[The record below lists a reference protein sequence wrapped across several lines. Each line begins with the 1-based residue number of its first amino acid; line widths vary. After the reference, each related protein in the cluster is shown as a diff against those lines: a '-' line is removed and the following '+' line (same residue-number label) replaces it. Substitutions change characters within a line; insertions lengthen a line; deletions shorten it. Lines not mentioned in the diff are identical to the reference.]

1 MTAPPPQPDQ
11 PSQPSQSR
19 AHGRRG
25 AGRAVALL
33 VVRGAVLLAAL
44 ALVALFGLA
53 VPVRM
58 HALSMLCTPS
68 SCAPGQVPPGA
79 AEQFAPATYA
89 LALVA
94 VEIAFAL
101 LHLLVALVIFWRR
114 PNDPMAIFVAF
125 TLVAW
130 GTTFPPTLL
139 ALPASGP
146 AWFWPV
152 EAVRFAG
159 AALVTL
165 LFFVFPDG
173 RFRPGWAGALAAIWI
188 GAQVPKYSAPTSM
201 LNPDN
206 WAPLWLAGTSAGFL
220 AVMVALQVY
229 RYLLVSNARQ
239 RRQTKWVVLGIACAL
254 SGYAAL
260 LLLVALAPDATQPG
274 TLGYLSVIGGE
285 AAFVALLPLSIGV
298 AILRDQLYDIDLL
311 INRTLVY
318 GALTV
323 MLTAIYLGVVIA
335 LQQILRTLT
344 GQQHGQ
350 DALAIVVSTLT
361 VAALF
366 QPLRRRVQRGI
377 DRRFFRRRY
386 NAAKTLASF
395 GHALR
400 DEMDLGQLTQHLVE
414 AVERTMEPAHI
425 SLWLAPAPD
434 ERSGGL
440 AADGASSDVP
450 SSAWRQ

>member
-1 MTAPPPQPDQ
+1 MSVQYPPALARGH
-11 PSQPSQSR
+11 R
-19 AHGRRG
+19 A
-25 AGRAVALL
+25 ATPAATLPWLRA
-33 VVRGAVLLAAL
+33 AVMLAAL
-44 ALVALFGLA
+44 ALVALLGLA
-53 VPVRM
+53 VPARL
-58 HALSMLCTPS
+58 HLLSAGCTS
-68 SCAPGQVPPGA
+68 SPCAPGQPAPGA
-79 AEQFAPATYA
+79 VARLPLATHA

-94 VEIAFAL
+94 GEIAFAL

-114 PNDPMAIFVAF
+114 PRDSVALFVVF

-139 ALPASGP
+139 ALPAVNP

-152 EAVRFAG
+152 EVVRFAG
-159 AALVTL
+159 AGLVTL

-173 RFRPGWAGALAAIWI
+173 RFRPGWAGMLAAIWI
-188 GAQVPKYSAPTSM
+188 GSQLPKYFAPGSI

-206 WAPLWLAGTSAGFL
+206 WSPLLLSAASAGFL

-229 RYLLVSNARQ
+229 RYLWVSNPRQ

-260 LLLVALAPDATQPG
+260 LLLRALAPAATQPG
-274 TLGYLSVIGGE
+274 TLGYVAVASGE

-318 GALTV
+318 GALTIT
-323 MLTAIYLGVVIA
+323 LTAIYLAVVIV
-335 LQQILRTLT
+335 LQQLIRTLT
-344 GQQHGQ
+344 GHQQGQ

-366 QPLRRRVQRGI
+366 QPARRRIQRGI

-386 NAAKTLASF
+386 DATKTLAAF
-395 GHALR
+395 GQTMR
-400 DEMDLGQLTQHLVE
+400 DEMDLRRLTQHLL
-414 AVERTMEPAHI
+414 ATIERTMEPAQI
-425 SLWLAPAPD
+425 SLWLAPPRADRPD
-434 ERSGGL
+434 ESGDRPPQSPRSGAL
-440 AADGASSDVP
+440 
-450 SSAWRQ
+450 